1 MLDVVSS
8 SPTKQ
13 LISYLNTIISKGIWV
28 AATMNVMKNNR
39 IRNGY
44 MVRQG
49 DMQGP
54 ALATG
59 TTVTSA

>member
-39 IRNGY
+39 IRKGY